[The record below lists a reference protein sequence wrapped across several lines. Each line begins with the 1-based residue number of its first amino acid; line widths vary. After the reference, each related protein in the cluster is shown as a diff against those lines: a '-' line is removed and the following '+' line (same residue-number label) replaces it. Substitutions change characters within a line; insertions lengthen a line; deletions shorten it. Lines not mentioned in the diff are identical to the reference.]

1 MRASESTI
9 ELSASD
15 LSQFLGCRHRTA
27 LDLAVAHGQRNAPHW
42 VDPVLELLR
51 ERGLAHERKYAD
63 ALRAK
68 GLTVIDLAES
78 SGSDAVERSLNAMRA
93 GTNFILQPA
102 LRDGRWFG
110 RPDVLSR
117 VETSS
122 ALGAWSYEV
131 LDTKLAKETRGGTIL
146 QLALYSEMLGLVQ
159 NTIPE
164 AFHVVTP
171 DPEAPIQ
178 SYRVHEYSA
187 YFRFVR
193 ARLEETSLEDAGA
206 IAAANYPEPV
216 EHCDVCRWWSV
227 CDKQRR
233 ADDHLCLVAGVSRLQ
248 TRELQAAGV
257 ATLDQLGTLPLPL
270 QFAPRRGATETYVRV
285 REQARLQLA
294 GRNQG
299 APVHELLPL
308 VPDHGFARLPVPSP
322 GDQFLDLEGDPFAR
336 DGGREYLFG
345 LVSLGS
351 DRTTTSRA
359 FWAYSDA
366 EERAAFEGAVDH
378 ILRSWEAN
386 PGMHVYHYAPYE
398 PAAFKRLMGRH
409 ATREAEIDRMLRA
422 ELFVDL
428 YAVVRHSV
436 RASVEKYSIKDL
448 EVFYG
453 FKRSVALRDAGTNLR
468 VVERALELG
477 AVDAITDAVRAA
489 VEGYNLDDC
498 LSALQLRDW
507 LERLRAGLEAQ
518 GTPVPRPAPKEG
530 TAPEK
535 IDERARRVQA
545 LIEKLTADVP
555 RDREDR
561 NEEQQARWLLAQ
573 LLDWHRREDKA
584 PWWEFFRLRDLS
596 EDELLDEKAAISG
609 LRLSA
614 RIGGTPR
621 SPIDRYSYPRQD
633 TDVREGDALH
643 LPDGADFGTVEA
655 IDRVARTVD
664 VKKRGAQANEHPPA
678 VFAHM
683 VVNSGVLAAALLR
696 IADDVAH
703 HGVSNGTQYRA
714 ARELL
719 GSRPPRLRSGALQ
732 QGRDETPVQFAVR
745 VAQELDDTVLA
756 IQGPPGAGKTFT
768 GAQMICELVRRGARV
783 GVTAVSHKVIR
794 NLLDAVAKAAGE
806 SGQQV
811 KCIHKVTT
819 KSDPPSIIEELTDNG
834 EAIAR
839 LTAKKAHVAG
849 GTTWLWAR
857 EESLG
862 AVDVLFVDEAGQM
875 SLANVLAASQAARS
889 VVLLGDPQQL
899 EQPQQGTHPEGADL
913 SALEHILKAHKTIPR
928 ERGLF
933 LPETWRLAPSI
944 CAFTSEVF
952 YEGRLRSRLGL
963 QRQVLVGT
971 APIEGAGLWVA
982 SVAHEGNQN
991 SSSEEVDVV
1000 DRIVAGL
1007 LRPGARWIDGNG
1019 VEKAMTPDD
1028 ILVVAPY
1035 NSQVALLGERLGPR
1049 GVRVGTVDRFQGQ
1062 EAPVV
1067 IYSMTTSTPED
1078 APRGMEFLYSL
1089 NRLNVAT
1096 SRARCACILVASP
1109 RLFEP
1114 ECRSPRQMQL
1124 ANAMCRYVEM
1134 STAIDLAALFPT
1146 PG

>member
-1 MRASESTI
+1 MRTSGSTI

-15 LSQFLGCRHRTA
+15 LSQFLGCRYRTA
-27 LDLAVAHGQRNAPHW
+27 LDLAVAHGRREPPHW
-42 VDPVLELLR
+42 ADPVLELLR
-51 ERGLAHERKYAD
+51 ERGLAHERRYAD

-68 GLTVIDLAES
+68 GFVVVDLVEH
-78 SGSDAVERSLNAMRA
+78 SGGDAVDRSLNAMRA
-93 GTNFILQPA
+93 GANFVLQPA

-117 VETSS
+117 VETPS

-146 QLALYSEMLGLVQ
+146 QLALYSEMLGLMQ
-159 NTIPE
+159 GTIPE
-164 AFHVVTP
+164 VFHVVTP
-171 DPEAPIQ
+171 DPEAPVQ
-178 SYRVHEYSA
+178 SYRVQDYSA

-193 ARLEETSLEDAGA
+193 ARLEETAQNDPDA

-227 CDKQRR
+227 CDQRRR

-257 ATLDQLGTLPLPL
+257 ETLADLGALPLPL
-270 QFAPRRGATETYVRV
+270 QFAPRRGAVETYVRV
-285 REQARLQLA
+285 RHQARIQLE
-294 GRNQG
+294 GRNKKS
-299 APVHELLPL
+299 PVHELLPL
-308 VPDHGFARLPVPSP
+308 VPDHGFARLPAPSP
-322 GDQFLDLEGDPFAR
+322 GDLFLDLEGDPFAR

-345 LVSLGS
+345 LVSLAG
-351 DRTTTSRA
+351 DGKATSRS

-366 EERAAFEGAVDH
+366 EERAAFEAVVDQV
-378 ILRSWEAN
+378 LQSWEAN

-398 PAAFKRLMGRH
+398 SAAFKRLMGRH

-448 EVFYG
+448 EPFYG
-453 FKRSVALRDAGTNLR
+453 FKRSVALRDAGANLR
-468 VVERALELG
+468 VVERALELS
-477 AVDAITDAVRAA
+477 AVDAITGDVRAA
-489 VEGYNLDDC
+489 VEGYNRDDC
-498 LSALQLRDW
+498 LSALRLRDW
-507 LERLRAGLEAQ
+507 LEQLRAGLEAQ

-535 IDERARRVQA
+535 VDERARKVQA
-545 LIEKLTADVP
+545 LVGKLTDGVP
-555 RDREDR
+555 QDRADR

-596 EDELLDEKAAISG
+596 EDELLDEKAAIAG
-609 LRLSA
+609 LRFSA
-614 RIGGTPR
+614 RIGGTAR

-633 TDVREGDALH
+633 TDVRDGDALH
-643 LPDGADFGTVEA
+643 LPDGTDFGTVEA
-655 IDRVARTVD
+655 IDRIARTVD
-664 VKKRGAQANEHPPA
+664 VKKRGTLASEHPPA
-678 VFAHM
+678 VFAHT
-683 VVNSGVLAAALLR
+683 VVNSGVLADALLR
-696 IADDVAH
+696 IAEDVVR
-703 HGVSNGTQYRA
+703 HGVFTGTQYRA

-719 GSRPPRLRSGALQ
+719 GSRPPRLRTGALQ
-732 QGRDETPVQFAVR
+732 QGKDETAVQFAVR
-745 VAQELDDTVLA
+745 VSRDLDDTVLA

-768 GAQMICELVRRGARV
+768 GAQTICELVRRGARI

-794 NLLDAVAKAAGE
+794 NLLDAVVKAAGE
-806 SGQQV
+806 SGQRV
-811 KCIHKVTT
+811 KCVHKVTT
-819 KSDPPSIIEELTDNG
+819 KSDPPSTIEELTDND
-834 EAIAR
+834 ETIAR
-839 LTAKKAHVAG
+839 LSTRQAQVAG
-849 GTTWLWAR
+849 GTPWLWAR
-857 EESLG
+857 QDALE

-913 SALEHILKAHKTIPR
+913 SALEHILQGHKTVPSD
-928 ERGLF
+928 RGIF
-933 LPETWRLAPSI
+933 LPETWRLAPRI

-952 YEGRLRSRLGL
+952 YEGRLRSRPGL
-963 QRQVLVGT
+963 ELQVLVGT

-982 SVAHEGNQN
+982 AVAHEGNQN
-991 SSSEEVDVV
+991 SSSEEVEVV

-1007 LRPGARWIDGNG
+1007 LRPGARWIGGDG

-1028 ILVVAPY
+1028 VLIVAPY
-1035 NSQVALLGERLGPR
+1035 NSQVALLGERFGPR

-1067 IYSMTTSTPED
+1067 IYSMATSTPED

-1096 SRARCACILVASP
+1096 SRARCACILVANP

-1114 ECRSPRQMQL
+1114 ECKSPRQMQL
-1124 ANAMCRYVEM
+1124 ANAICRYVEM
-1134 STAIDLAALFPT
+1134 ATAINIAV
-1146 PG
+1146 

>member
-1 MRASESTI
+1 MRTSGSTI

-15 LSQFLGCRHRTA
+15 LSWFLGCRHRTA
-27 LDLAVAHGQRNAPHW
+27 LDLAVAHGQRKAPNW

-51 ERGLAHERKYAD
+51 ERGLAHERRYAD

-68 GLTVIDLAES
+68 GLTVIDLAEY

-117 VETSS
+117 VETPS
-122 ALGAWSYEV
+122 AFGAWSYEV

-146 QLALYSEMLGLVQ
+146 QLALYSELLAVVQ
-159 NTIPE
+159 GVIPE
-164 AFHVVTP
+164 KFHVETP
-171 DPEAPIQ
+171 DPDMSRQ
-178 SYRVHEYSA
+178 CFRVQDYSA

-193 ARLEETSLEDAGA
+193 ARLEQTAERIPDT

-216 EHCDVCRWWSV
+216 EHCDVCRWWNV
-227 CDKQRR
+227 CDKRRR

-248 TRELQAAGV
+248 TRELQVAGV
-257 ATLDQLGTLPLPL
+257 ATLAQLGTLPIPL

-294 GRNQG
+294 GRDQG
-299 APVHELLPL
+299 VPVHELLPL
-308 VPDHGFARLPVPSP
+308 TPDHGFARLPAPSP
-322 GDQFLDLEGDPFAR
+322 GDLFLDLEGDPFAR

-345 LVSLGS
+345 LVSLAPDGAKA
-351 DRTTTSRA
+351 SRA
-359 FWAYSDA
+359 LWAFSDT
-366 EERAAFEGAVDH
+366 EERAAFEGTVDQ

-386 PGMHVYHYAPYE
+386 PRMHVYHYAPYE

-422 ELFVDL
+422 EVFVDL

-448 EVFYG
+448 EPFYG
-453 FKRSVALRDAGTNLR
+453 FKRSVPLRDAGTNLR

-477 AVDAITDAVRAA
+477 AVDAITDDVRAA
-489 VEGYNLDDC
+489 VEGYNRDDC

-518 GTPVPRPAPKEG
+518 GTPVPRPTPKEG
-530 TAPEK
+530 AAPEK
-535 IDERARRVQA
+535 VDERARRVQT

-561 NEEQQARWLLAQ
+561 NEEQQARWLLAH

-596 EDELLDEKAAISG
+596 EDELLDEKAAICG

-633 TDVREGDALH
+633 TDVRDGDALH

-655 IDRVARTVD
+655 IDRIARTVD
-664 VKKRGAQANEHPPA
+664 VKKRGAQANEHPSA

-683 VVNSGVLAAALLR
+683 VVNSGVLADALLR
-696 IADDVAH
+696 IAEDVVRY
-703 HGVSNGTQYRA
+703 GVADGTQYRA
-714 ARELL
+714 ARQLL
-719 GSRPPRLRSGALQ
+719 GSRPPRLRSGAFQ
-732 QGRDETPVQFAVR
+732 QGKNETPVQFAVR
-745 VAQELDDTVLA
+745 VGQELDDTILA
-756 IQGPPGAGKTFT
+756 IQGPPGSGKTFT

-794 NLLDAVAKAAGE
+794 NLLDAVVKAAGA

-811 KCIHKVTT
+811 KCIHKVTD
-819 KSDPPSIIEELTDNG
+819 KSDPPSIIEELTDND
-834 EAIAR
+834 ETIAR
-839 LTAKKAHVAG
+839 LRGRRAQVAG
-849 GTTWLWAR
+849 GTPWLWAR

-875 SLANVLAASQAARS
+875 SLANVLAASQGARS

-899 EQPQQGTHPEGADL
+899 EQPQQGTHPDGADL
-913 SALEHILKAHKTIPR
+913 SALEHMLHGHKTMPAD
-928 ERGLF
+928 RGIF

-963 QRQVLVGT
+963 ERQVLVGT

-982 SVAHEGNQN
+982 GVAHEGNQN
-991 SSSEEVDVV
+991 SSSEEVEIV

-1007 LRPGARWIDGNG
+1007 LRPGARWIDVNG
-1019 VEKAMTPDD
+1019 VERAMTPQDV
-1028 ILVVAPY
+1028 LVVAPY
-1035 NSQVALLGERLGPR
+1035 NSQVALLGERLVPR

-1067 IYSMTTSTPED
+1067 IYSMATSIPED

-1096 SRARCACILVASP
+1096 SRARCACILVANP

-1114 ECRSPRQMQL
+1114 ECKSPRQMQL
-1124 ANAMCRYVEM
+1124 ANAICRYVEM
-1134 STAIDLAALFPT
+1134 AT
-1146 PG
+1146 PIN